1 MNIYKNKKEYMNL
14 KLETRENEY
23 RNENNSKRKKKKHE
37 CKNKKTRI

>member
-23 RNENNSKRKKKKHE
+23 RNENNSKRKKKKTGMQE
-37 CKNKKTRI
+37 